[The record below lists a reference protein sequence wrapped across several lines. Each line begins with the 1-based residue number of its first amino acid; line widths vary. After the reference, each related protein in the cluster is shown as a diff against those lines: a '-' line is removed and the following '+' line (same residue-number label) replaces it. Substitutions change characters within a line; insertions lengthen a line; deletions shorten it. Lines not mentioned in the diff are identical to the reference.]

1 MHPPSGF
8 KDHLAKTGDVQP
20 KREAAPAP
28 VREPGMI
35 SEEESWEVI
44 DAFFNQY
51 SLVSQQIQSFDNFLS
66 VTIHDIVNEIGRFS
80 VRAEN
85 QYRDN
90 HARSMDDDGHTHEII
105 FENVRIYP
113 YPQFKEKEMS
123 TIKLSPLM
131 ARLRNLTYEIEVQ
144 FDVRYRLLGPNTS
157 NPDSREME
165 ELLNTVNPGLKFCKI
180 PIMVRS
186 KYCMLGNLNQEARIE
201 AGECPFDQGGYF
213 IVNGGEK
220 AVVAQEK
227 MANNFVYVFKNKPN
241 SMFTWEAEIRSYLE
255 KSNRPPSKFS
265 VKLMKPMAA
274 ANSKLDDAFG
284 DDQPIRCDIR
294 NVNRSIPV
302 VVLFRALG
310 VETDR
315 EAMQFICYDMK
326 DSAMIDLLK
335 ASFKEAKYIMTT
347 EDAKSFLG
355 ACTCGERKDR
365 LHYADVIL
373 QKELLP
379 HLGIDEASYPRKA
392 YFLGYMI
399 NRLCNS
405 ALGRT
410 GEDDRD
416 HYGKKRLDMV
426 GTLISGLFR
435 QDFGRFVKDAKNE
448 LRRIVDKNFETV
460 NFYNIF
466 SPDTINH
473 SLRHALATGNWGK
486 TAKNEVAKHGVAQAL
501 SRFTYTSTLSHLRRI
516 NTPLNK
522 SGKISKPRHLHNTH
536 WGIICPAETP
546 EGQSIGLVKNL
557 ALMSYITIGDSG
569 KSIEESLLNKFGVVA
584 LNKIEPTDVPKT
596 TKIFVNGNWIGMHSN
611 AEAVIEALKS
621 QRRKKFSLIEMSIVR
636 DIVNKEIKVCT
647 DNGRIMRPLYVVTD
661 MDLHIKRAHINRLRN
676 PDYTFKNLITEG
688 LVEFLDVEE
697 EENCMIAMYPKN
709 LLKRDYCQTYTH
721 CEIHP
726 AMILGVTASC
736 IPFPDHNQSPRNT
749 YQSAMGKQAMGVY
762 SLNYHIRM
770 DTLGHILYYPQ
781 KPMVETRAMQVM
793 NSKDLPS
800 GINCV
805 VAIMCFTGY
814 NQEDSI
820 IFNQGSIDRGLF
832 RSVFF
837 RTYMDES
844 DTEVPRQGIKEPTK
858 FMELCCNPPKNSTQ
872 SYRFGTYTKL
882 DYDGIIFPGKRVTG
896 GESPDVLVGKILIPI
911 SRGLFNRSSHEPIK
925 YKDVSL
931 ALRNNE
937 SGIVDQVVV
946 TRNLEGRKLVK
957 IRTRSIRIP
966 MIGDKFAS
974 RHGQKGTVGMTYTQ
988 ENMPFSIEGINPD
1001 LIINPHAIPSRMT
1014 IGHLVECLASK
1025 VGTIKAST
1033 ADGTIF
1039 SEVTVEEISRTLHK
1053 LGYQKHGNETL
1064 YNPFT
1069 GHRLTNKIF
1078 FGPTFYQRLRHMVA
1092 DKIHARS
1099 RGKLQ
1104 NLNQQPTEGRSRDGG
1119 LRFGEMER
1127 DCMISHGAAK
1137 FLKERLLDVSDSYA
1151 IHVCRSC
1158 GRVAVADLKQNE
1170 FRCLNCKDTET
1181 GSNTEIVQIRIPYA
1195 CKLLFQELAA
1205 MHISVTFSTGIV

>member
-1 MHPPSGF
+1 MQVYTNSKIEHSNFKNEYEPPENAR
-8 KDHLAKTGDVQP
+8 KEL
-20 KREAAPAP
+20 
-28 VREPGMI
+28 I
-35 SEEESWEVI
+35 SEEDSWKVI
-44 DAFFNQY
+44 DSFFNQY
-51 SLVSQQIQSFDNFLS
+51 SLVSQQIQSYNYFLQTTIQDIVEEIGKITIRPEKQYRPS
-66 VTIHDIVNEIGRFS
+66 KEKDVTIEGRVYELS
-80 VRAEN
+80 
-85 QYRDN
+85 
-90 HARSMDDDGHTHEII
+90 
-105 FENVRIYP
+105 FEKVTVYQKP
-113 YPQFKEKEMS
+113 TFKEKER
-123 TIKLSPLM
+123 IIINLNPLD
-131 ARLRNLTYEIEVQ
+131 ARLRNLTYETEL
-144 FDVRYRLLGPNTS
+144 FWDVRYRIL
-157 NPDSREME
+157 DSDSENGEERELRE
-165 ELLNTVNPGLKFCKI
+165 VENKLFTRIPFCNI
-180 PIMVRS
+180 PVMVRS
-186 KYCMLGNLNQEARIE
+186 EYCVLGKVSTEERIN

-213 IVNGGEK
+213 IVKGGEK

-241 SMFTWEAEIRSYLE
+241 SMYTWEAEIRSYLE

-265 VKLMKPMAA
+265 VKLSKPNASMY
-274 ANSKLDDAFG
+274 SYSEDAFG
-284 DDQPIRCDIR
+284 DYQPIRCDIR

-302 VVLFRALG
+302 VILFRALG
-310 VETDR
+310 IETDR
-315 EAMQFICYDMK
+315 EILQFICYDLK
-326 DSAMIDLLK
+326 DGAMIDLLT
-335 ASFKEAKYIMTT
+335 ASFKEAKYNLST
-347 EDAKSFLG
+347 ESAKSFLG
-355 ACTCGERKDR
+355 ACTCGEKKDR
-365 LHYADVIL
+365 LHFADVIL

-379 HLGIDEASYPRKA
+379 HLGVDEASYPKKA

-426 GTLISGLFR
+426 GTLMANLFR
-435 QDFGRFVKDAKNE
+435 QEFVRFVKEAKDE
-448 LRRIVDKNFETV
+448 LRRVIDRNADHV
-460 NFYNIF
+460 NLYDLFNPEVI
-466 SPDTINH
+466 TN

-486 TAKNEVAKHGVAQAL
+486 TATGEVAKHGVAQAL
-501 SRFTYTSTLSHLRRI
+501 SRFTFTSTLSHLRRI

-569 KSIEESLLNKFGVVA
+569 KRIEESLLSRVGVET
-584 LNKIEPTDVPKT
+584 LDRIEPSSIPKT
-596 TKIFVNGNWIGMHSN
+596 TKIFVNGNWIGMHQN
-611 AEAVIEALKS
+611 AEQVIRFLKNL
-621 QRRKKFSLIEMSIVR
+621 RRNNPELMEMSIVR
-636 DIVNKEIKVCT
+636 DIINKEIKVCT
-647 DNGRIMRPLYVVTD
+647 DNGRIQRPLYVVDRMNLNIKKTHIERLHRKEALFV
-661 MDLHIKRAHINRLRN
+661 DLVK
-676 PDYTFKNLITEG
+676 EG
-688 LVEFLDVEE
+688 TIEYLDVEE
-697 EENCMIAMYPKN
+697 EENCMIAMYPNK
-709 LLKRDYCQTYTH
+709 LLKNDYCSTYTH

-762 SLNYHIRM
+762 CSNYHVRM

-820 IFNQGSIDRGLF
+820 IFNQSSIDRGLF

-844 DTEVPRQGIKEPTK
+844 DIEEPRQGLRNIAKY
-858 FMELCCNPPKNSTQ
+858 MEVCCNPPKFATDNF
-872 SYRFGTYTKL
+872 RLGTYSKL
-882 DYDGIIFPGKRVTG
+882 DHDGIIFPGKRVSG
-896 GESPDVLVGKILIPI
+896 GEAPDVLVGKILVPI
-911 SRGLFNRSSHEPIK
+911 TRNNVGAKSSSSVK

-931 ALRNNE
+931 PLRNNE

-946 TRNLEGRKLVK
+946 TRNQEGRKLVK

-974 RHGQKGTVGMTYTQ
+974 RHGQKGTIGMTYTQ
-988 ENMPFSIEGINPD
+988 ENLPFSIEGLNPD
-1001 LIINPHAIPSRMT
+1001 LVINPHAIPSRMT

-1025 VGTIKAST
+1025 VGTIKAAT

-1039 SEVTVEEISRTLHK
+1039 SDITVEDISRELHT
-1053 LGYQKHGNETL
+1053 LGYQKQGMETL

-1069 GHRLTNKIF
+1069 GQRLANRIF

-1127 DCMISHGAAK
+1127 DCMISHGSAK

-1151 IHVCRSC
+1151 VHVCRQC
-1158 GRVAVADLKQNE
+1158 GCMAVANLKLNE
-1170 FRCLNCKDTET
+1170 YRCLNCKETEI

-1205 MHISVTFSTGIV
+1205 MHIGVRFSTNIV

>member
-1 MHPPSGF
+1 MNGALPLGRIVSKQETFDG
-8 KDHLAKTGDVQP
+8 LGGD
-20 KREAAPAP
+20 RSL
-28 VREPGMI
+28 I
-35 SEEESWEVI
+35 NEEDSWKVI
-44 DAFFNQY
+44 DSFFSQY
-51 SLVSQQIQSFDNFLS
+51 SLVSQQIQSYNNFLTT
-66 VTIHDIVNEIGRFS
+66 TIRDIVDEIGKITIRP
-80 VRAEN
+80 EK
-85 QYRDN
+85 QYRPGRERDL
-90 HARSMDDDGHTHEII
+90 HVEGRVYELS
-105 FENVRIYP
+105 FEKVSVYQKP
-113 YPQFKEKEMS
+113 TFKEKEL
-123 TIKLSPLM
+123 IIINLNPLE
-131 ARLRNLTYEIEVQ
+131 ARLRNLTYEIEL
-144 FDVRYRLLGPNTS
+144 FWDVRYRVFDT
-157 NPDSREME
+157 NPDNPDDKEVREIKSA
-165 ELLNTVNPGLKFCKI
+165 VYQKI
-180 PIMVRS
+180 PFCNVPVMVRS
-186 KYCMLGNLNQEARIE
+186 DFCVLGKVTQEERIN

-213 IVNGGEK
+213 IVKGGEK

-241 SMFTWEAEIRSYLE
+241 SMYTWEAEIRSYLE

-265 VKLMKPMAA
+265 VKLSKPN
-274 ANSKLDDAFG
+274 ANSTSNQDDAFG
-284 DDQPIRCDIR
+284 DYQPIRCDIR

-302 VVLFRALG
+302 VILFRALG
-310 VETDR
+310 IETDK
-315 EAMQFICYDMK
+315 EIMQYICYDMK
-326 DSAMIDLLK
+326 DAAMIELLK
-335 ASFKEAKYIMTT
+335 ASFKEAKYILTT
-347 EDAKSFLG
+347 EGAKSFLG
-355 ACTCGERKDR
+355 TCTCGEKKDR
-365 LHYADVIL
+365 LHYADVVL

-379 HLGIDEASYPRKA
+379 HLGVDEASYPRKA

-426 GTLISGLFR
+426 GTLMSGLFR
-435 QDFGRFVKDAKNE
+435 QEFVRFVKEAKDE
-448 LRRIVDKNFETV
+448 MRRMIDRNADQV
-460 NFYNIF
+460 NVYNLF
-466 SPDTINH
+466 NPDVITH

-486 TAKNEVAKHGVAQAL
+486 TATGEVAKHGVAQAL
-501 SRFTYTSTLSHLRRI
+501 SRFTFTSTLSHLRRI

-569 KSIEESLLNKFGVVA
+569 KKIEEGLLNKVGVEA
-584 LNKIEPTDVPKT
+584 LDKIEPTEIPKT
-596 TKIFVNGNWIGMHSN
+596 TKIFVNGNWIGMHNN
-611 AEAVIEALKS
+611 AEMVIQYLKNL
-621 QRRKKFSLIEMSIVR
+621 RRRNTDLIEMSIVR

-647 DNGRIMRPLYVVTD
+647 DNGRIMRPLFVVTD
-661 MDLHIKRAHINRLRN
+661 MDLQIKRIHIELLRTGQFSFN
-676 PDYTFKNLITEG
+676 NLISSG

-709 LLKRDYCQTYTH
+709 LLKREYCQTYTH

-762 SLNYHIRM
+762 SSNYHIRM

-844 DTEVPRQGIKEPTK
+844 DIEEPRQGLRNISR
-858 FMELCCNPPKNSTQ
+858 FMEVCCNPPKFSTDNF
-872 SYRFGTYTKL
+872 RHGTYSKL
-882 DYDGIIFPGKRVTG
+882 DHDGIIFPGKRVTG
-896 GESPDVLVGKILIPI
+896 GEAPDVLVGKILVPI
-911 SRGLFNRSSHEPIK
+911 VRGGAAAKNSGPVK

-946 TRNLEGRKLVK
+946 TRNHEGRKLVK

-974 RHGQKGTVGMTYTQ
+974 RHGQKGTIGMTYTQ

-1025 VGTIKAST
+1025 VGTIIAST

-1069 GHRLTNKIF
+1069 GQRLTSKIF

-1151 IHVCRSC
+1151 IHICRQC
-1158 GRVAVADLKQNE
+1158 GAMAVANLKLNE
-1170 FRCLNCKDTET
+1170 FRCINCKETEI

-1205 MHISVTFSTGIV
+1205 MHIGVRFSTNIV